1 MSVKFIPYTQD
12 NMFLWYEGND
22 PDRATPFNG
31 VNLNL
36 PLRQLESNDEKLDE
50 TIQNI
55 LTGDLEATKLVT
67 TDIEIKNNLKLNTCY
82 IKNSSNDIFFT
93 DKDNK
98 NNITLNSYNIKV
110 SNINLNTGILTY
122 NNSYFSI
129 KDTDG
134 NLQNIETNTL
144 KVKEIDYTT
153 VNSKLTVIDEDTGN
167 GHVDY
172 LDFKSDDGYDKSFI
186 RSGGFYAINSYYN
199 FGSKDLQDAIVFDDQ
214 DDSETANTFLFYA
227 DGKVENSTIMTGDV
241 KTVGADIA
249 EYYDADK
256 NYEPGT
262 VLEIGG
268 EKEVTEYNGGP
279 LAGIVSENPGYILN
293 QNNNFENKI
302 LIALKGRVRVN
313 IEGEAKKGQ
322 YIIAYKNGKGIAKDK
337 ITTKDKLLGIALE
350 NGKNKILIKV

>member
-36 PLRQLESNDEKLDE
+36 PLRQLELNDEKLDE

-55 LTGDLEATKLVT
+55 LSGDLEATKLITV
-67 TDIEIKNNLKLNTCY
+67 DIEIKNNLKLNTCY
-82 IKNSSNDIFFT
+82 IKNSSNDIYFT
-93 DKDNK
+93 NENNE
-98 NNITLNSYNIKV
+98 NNIILNSYSINV

-129 KDTDG
+129 KDTNG
-134 NLQNIETNTL
+134 NLQNIETNIL
-144 KVKEIDYTT
+144 KVKEIDYTS
-153 VNSKLTVIDEDTGN
+153 VNSKLTVVDEDTGN

-172 LDFKSDDGYDKSFI
+172 LDFKSDDGYDQSFI
-186 RSGGFYAINSYYN
+186 RSGSFYAINSYYN
-199 FGSKDLQDAIVFDDQ
+199 FGSKDLQDAIVYDDQ

-249 EYYDADK
+249 EYYNADK
-256 NYEPGT
+256 KYDTGII
-262 VLEIGG
+262 LEIGG
-268 EKEVTEYNGGP
+268 EKEVTEFNGGP
-279 LAGIVSENPGYILN
+279 LAGVVSENPGYTLN
-293 QNNNFENKI
+293 QNNTFENPV
-302 LIALKGRVRVN
+302 LIALKGRVKVK
-313 IEGEAKKGQ
+313 IIGEAKKGQ
-322 YIIAYKNGKGIAKDK
+322 YIVAYKNGIGKAKDK
-337 ITTKDKLLGIALE
+337 VTSKDQVVGIALE
-350 NGKNKILIKV
+350 NGSNEILIKV